1 MLTVEVMLYAEEAG
15 GRKAPITDI
24 GYGCACKVTPQDEA
38 ACECRINFYNKYPVR
53 AGETRQADIFFLT
66 GDDAESFFR
75 TAGRFYLCEDGII
88 GEAKAISKPNLKPLP
103 SSSRASVLPRR
114 ASGLGH
120 R

>member
-38 ACECRINFYNKYPVR
+38 GCECRINFYNKYPVR

-103 SSSRASVLPRR
+103 SSSRASVLSRR